1 MNSSVKRKLI
11 PAVVTASLVGAVSV
25 VGTLS
30 AGAGQKADTIV
41 TIKAAGTDLSGV
53 VKSPRPKKC
62 AKDRKVTVFKQKG
75 ASQNPNV
82 DRKIASDTASL
93 NGDRYEWNTGNTGK
107 SGKFYARVAPTPLC
121 KKDTSR
127 TITVAMP
134 TR

>member
-1 MNSSVKRKLI
+1 MQRKLI
-11 PAVVTASLVGAVSV
+11 PTVATALIVGAIPIAGSL
-25 VGTLS
+25 T

-41 TIKAAGTDLSGV
+41 TIKAEGTDLSGV

-62 AKDRKVTVFKQKG
+62 AKDRKVTVFEQKG
-75 ASQNPNV
+75 ASQNPKV
-82 DRKIASDTASL
+82 DEKLASDTASL
-93 NGDRYEWNTGNTGK
+93 NGDRYEWNTGNTGE

-127 TITVAMP
+127 TITVAP